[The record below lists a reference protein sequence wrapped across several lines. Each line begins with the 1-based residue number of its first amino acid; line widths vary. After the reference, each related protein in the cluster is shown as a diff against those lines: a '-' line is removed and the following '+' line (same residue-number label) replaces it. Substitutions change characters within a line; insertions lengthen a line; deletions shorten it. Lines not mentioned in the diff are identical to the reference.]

1 MTKLVYYIQ
10 HCKLIL
16 NQKTKNLLNIYT
28 MNTLKQKNDMII
40 LVDEKI
46 MFYKMYYLFMT
57 SKSIEGN
64 ARNNIA

>member
-28 MNTLKQKNDMII
+28 MNRLKQKNDMII

-46 MFYKMYYLFMT
+46 IFYKMYSLFMT
-57 SKSIEGN
+57 SKKIEGN

>member
-40 LVDEKI
+40 STDVLEEVSDKPQHPFVI
-46 MFYKMYYLFMT
+46 KDT
-57 SKSIEGN
+57 QPTRSG
-64 ARNNIA
+64 R

>member
-57 SKSIEGN
+57 SKSTEGN